1 MQIRS
6 IEPPLDANGS
16 VDAGTA
22 RNWVLADVV
31 AEVARLLG
39 ESRITR
45 QHDASAEALR
55 PSDIGIVVKSN
66 SDAGLYASALRAAGI
81 PAVTSGTDSV
91 LDSPAA
97 LHWRLLLQSLLRP
110 SDLRREAVAMG
121 VFGDVDVSQVDDVE
135 SEDEAALLSRQQQR
149 VQALAVGGVAHLLA
163 ALRQDGYQQRA
174 LARVG
179 GERCSPTLS
188 TSVTSASK
196 HPRSFMQPYSGC
208 GSVPRVARELL

>member
-1 MQIRS
+1 MLIALEHVFGQATFGDDRVGFEPVLAGKEMSSYGLSGEQPPMQIRS

-66 SDAGLYASALRAAGI
+66 SDAELYASALRAAGI

-110 SDLRREAVAMG
+110 SDLRRANG
-121 VFGDVDVSQVDDVE
+121 C
-135 SEDEAALLSRQQQR
+135 
-149 VQALAVGGVAHLLA
+149 
-163 ALRQDGYQQRA
+163 DGC
-174 LARVG
+174 LW
-179 GERCSPTLS
+179 
-188 TSVTSASK
+188 
-196 HPRSFMQPYSGC
+196 
-208 GSVPRVARELL
+208 